1 MRDYAVTE
9 TPGQSEGGDEV
20 ERVQVYQNSR
30 DGGQECCSSRLWC
43 CKGLSDTFIL
53 CIMLS

>member
-53 CIMLS
+53 CIMFC